1 MYITECDFYV
11 ELLLWAVLYF
21 MFMLFYFDE
30 NARESSWKFRH
41 LGVIYRGERSCCSGK
56 FTRVLVFTVE
66 SKKRRVLSCLTPAS
80 SLTSSFCGVTV
91 LWTLKAWTFLW
102 KTLLVVFYFISSLS
116 LSLIPSHSL
125 SPSSLPSYFSLSFL
139 HLSSSLFLFSFSVWI
154 SFRMFV
160 LIYSYTYTY
169 VYLLFNF
176 SLTLSFIFCFLS
188 FLPIYSHF
196 HTFLL
201 FMWFLFLFLLSLS
214 FLFFFISPLFIPS
227 IADIKFWLAF
237 FMCNISV
244 CYVSTTYKFR
254 IS

>member
-102 KTLLVVFYFISSLS
+102 KTLLVVFYFISSV
-116 LSLIPSHSL
+116 
-125 SPSSLPSYFSLSFL
+125 
-139 HLSSSLFLFSFSVWI
+139 SLFFPLTLFL
-154 SFRMFV
+154 R
-160 LIYSYTYTY
+160 
-169 VYLLFNF
+169 LLF
-176 SLTLSFIFCFLS
+176 
-188 FLPIYSHF
+188 
-196 HTFLL
+196 LL
-201 FMWFLFLFLLSLS
+201 IFLFLFFISVPLFSYFHFLSAFPSACLFWFTPTPTPTCIFYLIFLSPFLLSFASYHFRPFILISILFS
-214 FLFFFISPLFIPS
+214 FLCDSYFYSFSPSRSCFSLSLLYLF
-227 IADIKFWLAF
+227 LL
-237 FMCNISV
+237 
-244 CYVSTTYKFR
+244 
-254 IS
+254 